1 MPIDSRDKRAA
12 AMGGL
17 LMPSMPLPDGN
28 VPTESDRSMI
38 SGVYPIG
45 AQGVTSV
52 GGNLMLGRT
61 HHFKPHT
68 HGR

>member
-12 AMGGL
+12 AAGGL
-17 LMPSMPLPDGN
+17 LMPAMPLPDGN

-45 AQGVTSV
+45 ALGVAAI
-52 GGNLMLGRT
+52 GGNHHLGRV